1 MRLLP
6 AAGVA
11 MAAGVGL
18 LGLYAAGE
26 DDYYGDGTTRWG
38 HATKD
43 GGEVFVTTLFV
54 VPALIACVFVLL
66 GFVRKR
72 TSELWLIPAFAL
84 YGLSLA
90 YAWAVLSLGH

>member
-1 MRLLP
+1 MHQGSYLTSAIIANMRLLP

-18 LGLYAAGE
+18 LGLDAAGE
-26 DDYYGDGTTRWG
+26 DDYYG
-38 HATKD
+38 
-43 GGEVFVTTLFV
+43 GG
-54 VPALIACVFVLL
+54 VFVLL